1 MNSASSSTAARLP
14 LILCIDDDEISLR
27 VRKLLLVS
35 VGLTVL
41 TANSAEGGFELFK
54 QNPIEL
60 VIADHFLSDKTG
72 TEIAKEMKELKP
84 EVPILILSA
93 AAEQLDGLEFADGFL
108 SKGEPPQ
115 VVLDTITRL
124 LAKQSEILPVRI
136 GRRP

>member
-14 LILCIDDDEISLR
+14 LILCIDDDDISLR
-27 VRKLLLVS
+27 VRKFLLVS
-35 VGLTVL
+35 VGLNVL
-41 TANSAEGGFELFK
+41 TAGSAEEGFEVFNL
-54 QNPIEL
+54 NPIEL
-60 VIADHFLSDKTG
+60 VIADHFLTDKTG

-115 VVLDTITRL
+115 VVLDTIAHL
-124 LAKQSEILPVRI
+124 LAKHPIAEILPSR
-136 GRRP
+136 

>member
-14 LILCIDDDEISLR
+14 LILCIDDDDISLR

-35 VGLTVL
+35 VGLNVL
-41 TANSAEGGFELFK
+41 TANSAEDGFELFK

-60 VIADHFLSDKTG
+60 VIADHFLTDKTG

-93 AAEQLDGLEFADGFL
+93 AAEQIDGLEFADGFV
-108 SKGEPPQ
+108 SKGESPQ
-115 VVLDTITRL
+115 FVLNTIAHL
-124 LAKQSEILPVRI
+124 LAK
-136 GRRP
+136 